1 MALPDVIIVLAAA
14 FTTALAALWWLST
27 NAGRP
32 AAAPPGIDDM
42 SLLFEDGEL
51 IHGSDSALTRFAL
64 APGHH
69 SGRTSAKRCCRGF
82 LNSPARPGTG
92 PPAN

>member
-51 IHGSDSALTRFAL
+51 IHGSDSAESAQRELALFFSADEIQDYTRDVDAWLT
-64 APGHH
+64 APDD
-69 SGRTSAKRCCRGF
+69 
-82 LNSPARPGTG
+82 
-92 PPAN
+92 